1 MARYAYVNGRYVDH
15 REASVHI
22 EDRGYQLA
30 DGVYEVVGVRD
41 GRLIDEGPHIDRLD
55 RSLRELRIGW
65 PVSRTALGFI
75 IRELMR
81 RNRLRDGL
89 IYMQVTRGVARRD
102 HAFPTV
108 PVKPALVL
116 TTRNTKRAD
125 AEAGPGIAVMSQPDI
140 RWERCDIKT
149 VALLPNVLA
158 KQAAR
163 ESGAYEAWLIDADGC
178 VTEGASTNAWIV
190 TRDGELVT
198 RQVDNGILAG
208 ITRQTL
214 KGLCKALQLKFVE
227 RPFSLTEAKKAQEA
241 FITSATSFVTPVVK
255 IDGQSVGDGK
265 VGPTARRLREEYV
278 RFAATGEAVT

>member
-55 RSLRELRIGW
+55 RSLRELRIVW

-116 TTRNTKRAD
+116 TTKNTKRAD
-125 AEAGPGIAVMSQPDI
+125 ADTGPVIAVMSQPDI

-163 ESGAYEAWLIDADGC
+163 ERGAYEAWLIDADGC

-190 TRDGELVT
+190 TQDGELVT
-198 RQVDNGILAG
+198 RQIDNGILAG

-214 KGLCKALQLKFVE
+214 KGLCNALQLKFVE
-227 RPFSLTEAKKAQEA
+227 RPFSLAEAKKAQEA
-241 FITSATSFVTPVVK
+241 FITSATSFVMPVVK

>member
-30 DGVYEVVGVRD
+30 DGVYEVVGVR
-41 GRLIDEGPHIDRLD
+41 GGKLIDEVPHIDRLD

-65 PVSRTALGFI
+65 PVSRNTLGFI

-81 RNRLRDGL
+81 RNRLHDGL
-89 IYMQVTRGVARRD
+89 VYMQVTRGVARRD
-102 HAFPTV
+102 HAFPTT

-116 TTRNTKRAD
+116 TTKNTKHIVAD
-125 AEAGPGIAVMSQPDI
+125 TGPGVAVKSQPDI
-140 RWERCDIKT
+140 RWGRCDIKT
-149 VALLPNVLA
+149 IALLPNVLA

-163 ESGAYEAWLIDADGC
+163 ESGAYEAWLVDGKGC

-190 TRDGELVT
+190 TGEGELVT
-198 RQVDNGILAG
+198 RQTDQGILAG
-208 ITRQTL
+208 ITRHTL
-214 KGLCKALQLKFVE
+214 RSICDSLQLKLVE
-227 RPFSLTEAKKAQEA
+227 RPFTLAEAKAAKEA

-255 IDGQSVGDGK
+255 IDGDPVGNGK
-265 VGPTARRLREEYV
+265 VGDMARRLREEYV
-278 RFAATGEAVT
+278 RFSETGEAVT